1 MSDKTR
7 ERVKNSILA
16 VGFIGALHAVFLF
29 CNIAVCMVS
38 GHFHSNLGPWPTY
51 IALGFAAAA
60 LIWIWAPVVWFRIS
74 EIWEARHKAPEV
86 VEEVLQADF
95 PENNL
100 TPGMKGAGL
109 IWLSAWA
116 LSMLM
121 IPPAAVIIGAV
132 SWALSKNALQPTR
145 AHKVA
150 LHMGR
155 AAVITGSALTALIA
169 ALYIFAKEG

>member
-7 ERVKNSILA
+7 ERVKSSILA
-16 VGFIGALHAVFLF
+16 VGFIGALHAVFSF
-29 CNIAVCMVS
+29 CNIAAGMVS
-38 GHFHSNLGPWPTY
+38 GHFRSNLGPWPTY

-60 LIWIWAPVVWFRIS
+60 LIRIWAPVVRFRIS
-74 EIWEARHKAPEV
+74 ELWGARHKTPEV
-86 VEEVLQADF
+86 IEEVLQADF

-121 IPPAAVIIGAV
+121 IPPVAIVIGAI
-132 SWALSKNALQPTR
+132 SWVLSKNALQPTR

-155 AAVITGSALTALIA
+155 AAVIAGSVLTALIA